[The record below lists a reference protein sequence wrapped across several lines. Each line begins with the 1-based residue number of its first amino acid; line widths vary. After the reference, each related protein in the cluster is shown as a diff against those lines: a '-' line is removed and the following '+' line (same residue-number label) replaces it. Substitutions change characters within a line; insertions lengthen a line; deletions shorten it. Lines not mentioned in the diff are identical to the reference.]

1 MWKFLLIFALK
12 TATSDEIFTSTF
24 SVTDQCISLC
34 KENELPL
41 LDLENYEQIVCQ
53 RGCRFFNIINF
64 KDELNLNTT
73 RKECHLSCNESYIV
87 AKENEICLKGCDL
100 MAKKRQSDMSTFLVI
115 TEDDESHNIVLAEP
129 DLEILES
136 DILSDPS
143 IKSQLEI
150 GFNIDYKIPETHIR
164 TMPIEFKDDTIVIKS
179 SEYSGD
185 WLDCASRNS
194 GIPRWILLTAFLSAV
209 LVALW
214 LSFSTE
220 KKNTEEVA
228 EVDIPDEK
236 LILENEEKDPELLE
250 DFQEIGFSTP
260 PKYTV
265 ESEKV

>member
-1 MWKFLLIFALK
+1 L
-12 TATSDEIFTSTF
+12 
-24 SVTDQCISLC
+24 QQ
-34 KENELPL
+34 
-41 LDLENYEQIVCQ
+41 NYEQVVCQ
-53 RGCRFFNIINF
+53 RGCRFFNIIHF
-64 KDELNLNTT
+64 KDELNLNVT
-73 RKECHLSCNESYIV
+73 RKECHLSCNESYAV
-87 AKENEICLKGCDL
+87 AKENEICLQGCDL
-100 MAKKRQSDMSTFLVI
+100 MAKKRQSDMTTFLVL
-115 TEDDESHNIVLAEP
+115 TEEDESHNIVLAEP

-164 TMPIEFKDDTIVIKS
+164 TMPIEFKDDTVVIKTN
-179 SEYSGD
+179 EYSGD

-220 KKNTEEVA
+220 KKNSEEMV
-228 EVDIPDEK
+228 EVEIPDEK
-236 LILENEEKDPELLE
+236 LILEFEEKDPELLL
-250 DFQEIGFSTP
+250 DCQEIDFSTP

>member
-1 MWKFLLIFALK
+1 M
-12 TATSDEIFTSTF
+12 T
-24 SVTDQCISLC
+24 
-34 KENELPL
+34 
-41 LDLENYEQIVCQ
+41 
-53 RGCRFFNIINF
+53 
-64 KDELNLNTT
+64 
-73 RKECHLSCNESYIV
+73 
-87 AKENEICLKGCDL
+87 
-100 MAKKRQSDMSTFLVI
+100 KKRHNDMATFLAL
-115 TEDDESHNIVLAEP
+115 EDEDANSIVLAEP

-164 TMPIEFKDDTIVIKS
+164 TMPIEFKDDDNTIKS
-179 SEYSGD
+179 NEYSGD

-220 KKNTEEVA
+220 KRSSDEL
-228 EVDIPDEK
+228 VDIDVPDDK
-236 LILENEEKDPELLE
+236 LIIGDEEKDREFEFLA
-250 DFQEIGFSTP
+250 P

>member
-1 MWKFLLIFALK
+1 MWRFILILIFK
-12 TATSDEIFTSTF
+12 TVYPDEIFTNTF

-34 KENELPL
+34 KENHLPS

-53 RGCRFFNIINF
+53 RGCRFFNIIHF

-73 RKECHLSCNESYIV
+73 KKECHLSCNESYIV
-87 AKENEICLKGCDL
+87 VKENEICLQGCDL
-100 MAKKRQSDMSTFLVI
+100 MAKKRHSEMSTFLVL
-115 TEDDESHNIVLAEP
+115 TEEEDSNNIVLAEP

-136 DILSDPS
+136 DLLSDPS

-164 TMPIEFKDDTIVIKS
+164 TMPIEFKDDTIVVKS
-179 SEYSGD
+179 DYSGD

-214 LSFSTE
+214 LSFTTE
-220 KKNTEEVA
+220 KKNSEDVA
-228 EVDIPDEK
+228 EVDISDEK
-236 LILENEEKDPELLE
+236 LILENEDKDPELPE
-250 DFQEIGFSTP
+250 GCQEIGFSTP
-260 PKYTV
+260 PKYSV
-265 ESEKV
+265 ESERV